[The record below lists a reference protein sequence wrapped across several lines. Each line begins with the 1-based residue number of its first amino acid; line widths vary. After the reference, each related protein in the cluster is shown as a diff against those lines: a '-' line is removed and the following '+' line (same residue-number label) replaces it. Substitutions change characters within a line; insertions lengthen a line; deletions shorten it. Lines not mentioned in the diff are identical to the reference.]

1 MECES
6 RIEEFN
12 IIRNQFQE
20 MTSRRLLFVVISI
33 IYISCSLFVI
43 TNASIK
49 RCFSCRSRG
58 ELGSCK
64 DKFKYY
70 NASQLEFETGVEA
83 VPCASGW
90 CGKVI
95 ETSEHDL
102 KAEEYGL
109 ATQRMCL
116 QRSPSDNEER
126 CDDTVWGR
134 KKVFMCFC
142 QGDLCNFS
150 FNTDSSI
157 KFVIFMLAL
166 CHML

>member
-1 MECES
+1 
-6 RIEEFN
+6 
-12 IIRNQFQE
+12 
-20 MTSRRLLFVVISI
+20 MTARRLFVLVIGVCMI
-33 IYISCSLFVI
+33 LCS
-43 TNASIK
+43 NASIK

-95 ETSEHDL
+95 ETSDHDL
-102 KAEEYGL
+102 KAEEYGV

-116 QRSPSDNEER
+116 QRSPSDSEER

-142 QGDLCNFS
+142 QGDLCNNSVTVRSSVNMIFS
-150 FNTDSSI
+150 FVLLRMLCYHFLI
-157 KFVIFMLAL
+157 KL
-166 CHML
+166 

>member
-1 MECES
+1 
-6 RIEEFN
+6 
-12 IIRNQFQE
+12 
-20 MTSRRLLFVVISI
+20 MTPRGLFILVIGLCI
-33 IYISCSLFVI
+33 VI
-43 TNASIK
+43 NVNAAIK

-64 DKFKYY
+64 DKFKFY
-70 NASQLEFETGVEA
+70 NASQLETETGVEA

-95 ETSEHDL
+95 ETRDHDL
-102 KAEEYGL
+102 KTEEYGV

-126 CDDTVWGR
+126 CDDTVWSH

-142 QGDLCNFS
+142 QGDLCNSGVMIHSSLS
-150 FNTDSSI
+150 FI
-157 KFVIFMLAL
+157 VCIFGLQFCYNIFAQL
-166 CHML
+166 

>member
-1 MECES
+1 
-6 RIEEFN
+6 
-12 IIRNQFQE
+12 
-20 MTSRRLLFVVISI
+20 MTRPRLFGVVIVLCFFANSD
-33 IYISCSLFVI
+33 
-43 TNASIK
+43 ASIK

-70 NASQLEFETGVEA
+70 NASQLEFETGIDA

-95 ETSEHDL
+95 ETSDHDL

-116 QRSPSDNEER
+116 QRPPSDNEER
-126 CDDTVWGR
+126 CDDTAWGR

-142 QGDLCNFS
+142 QGDLCNTSNIARSVVLVTFFS
-150 FNTDSSI
+150 SFIASQ
-157 KFVIFMLAL
+157 FYR
-166 CHML
+166 

>member
-1 MECES
+1 MKLKTS
-6 RIEEFN
+6 H
-12 IIRNQFQE
+12 QFQD
-20 MTSRRLLFVVISI
+20 MTARE
-33 IYISCSLFVI
+33 SLFFVLI
-43 TNASIK
+43 ICVYLIVCTDASIK

-70 NASQLEFETGVEA
+70 NASQLDADTGVEI

-95 ETSEHDL
+95 ETSAHDL
-102 KAEEYGL
+102 KAEEYGV

-126 CDDTVWGR
+126 CDDTVRSR

-142 QGDLCNFS
+142 HGDLCNKSVLVKPSINLILFS
-150 FNTDSSI
+150 LFSYALSHY
-157 KFVIFMLAL
+157 VIPE
-166 CHML
+166 

>member
-1 MECES
+1 MIV
-6 RIEEFN
+6 RK
-12 IIRNQFQE
+12 
-20 MTSRRLLFVVISI
+20 
-33 IYISCSLFVI
+33 SLFCVI
-43 TNASIK
+43 IISVYFIISANASIK

-70 NASQLEFETGVEA
+70 NASQLDADAGVEI

-95 ETSEHDL
+95 ETSDHDL
-102 KAEEYGL
+102 KVEEYGV

-126 CDDTVWGR
+126 CDDTVRSR

-142 QGDLCNFS
+142 RGDLCNNSIAIQSSTKFILLS
-150 FNTDSSI
+150 FTLLLS
-157 KFVIFMLAL
+157 L
-166 CHML
+166 CSLFKASHLNIT

>member
-1 MECES
+1 M
-6 RIEEFN
+6 IP
-12 IIRNQFQE
+12 
-20 MTSRRLLFVVISI
+20 RRLFILLIGFCIVIR
-33 IYISCSLFVI
+33 V
-43 TNASIK
+43 NASIK

-64 DKFKYY
+64 DKFKFY
-70 NASQLEFETGVEA
+70 NASQLDTETGVEA

-95 ETSEHDL
+95 ETRDHDL
-102 KAEEYGL
+102 KAEEYGV

-126 CDDTVWGR
+126 CDDTIWSY

-142 QGDLCNFS
+142 QGDLCNHGA
-150 FNTDSSI
+150 TLRSSL
-157 KFVIFMLAL
+157 IFITTFPVLQWFYNNFAQL
-166 CHML
+166 QFL

>member
-1 MECES
+1 MS
-6 RIEEFN
+6 I
-12 IIRNQFQE
+12 
-20 MTSRRLLFVVISI
+20 SVSLLLFVIVSI
-33 IYISCSLFVI
+33 FYSFIIVE
-43 TNASIK
+43 ASIK

-70 NASQLEFETGVEA
+70 NASQLDADTGVEI

-95 ETSEHDL
+95 ETSDHDL
-102 KAEEYGL
+102 KAEEYGV

-126 CDDTVWGR
+126 CDDTVWSR

-142 QGDLCNFS
+142 QGDLCNNSILVKSSTKVILYSSVFLYS
-150 FNTDSSI
+150 LCYFLDSLFLDNI
-157 KFVIFMLAL
+157 T
-166 CHML
+166 

>member
-1 MECES
+1 M
-6 RIEEFN
+6 I
-12 IIRNQFQE
+12 
-20 MTSRRLLFVVISI
+20 TRRLFVLLVGV
-33 IYISCSLFVI
+33 CSLSLG
-43 TNASIK
+43 NSSIK

-95 ETSEHDL
+95 ETSDHDL
-102 KAEEYGL
+102 KAEEYGV
-109 ATQRMCL
+109 ATHRMCL
-116 QRSPSDNEER
+116 LRSPSDNEER

-142 QGDLCNFS
+142 QGDLCNRS
-150 FNTDSSI
+150 VTLRSSVDI
-157 KFVIFMLAL
+157 VFIFIFLRIMCDNFFL
-166 CHML
+166 